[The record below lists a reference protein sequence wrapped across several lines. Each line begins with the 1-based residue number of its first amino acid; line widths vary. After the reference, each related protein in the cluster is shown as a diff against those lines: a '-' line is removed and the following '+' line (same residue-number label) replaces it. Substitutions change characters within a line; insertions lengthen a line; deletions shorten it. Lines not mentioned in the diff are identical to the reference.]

1 MTSVYCCLIFFSYSS
16 YSSDYDSGSD
26 EAKSDTKS
34 RHTAAERAR
43 NDSINSDNSD
53 LIRSQVIQQ
62 IREEKM
68 KKSKKSSGIVFA
80 GIPQTQNKPVAKEKE
95 ALWDGYSYLS
105 SVAASNRDLNHDYLK
120 AYLKASSSGASK
132 ISSNVD
138 GTNQSNLKKCS
149 SSSEQVATNFITKST
164 KQVGNMISPTV
175 SL

>member
-1 MTSVYCCLIFFSYSS
+1 
-16 YSSDYDSGSD
+16 
-26 EAKSDTKS
+26 
-34 RHTAAERAR
+34 
-43 NDSINSDNSD
+43 
-53 LIRSQVIQQ
+53 
-62 IREEKM
+62 M